1 MQIVFV
7 HGVSTRD
14 FQDGGYQNW
23 VEDRKDRLNR
33 LAFGGKAQ
41 IDNPYWGKFGL
52 QERQLKSMPL
62 AKKRAEPPSMGTRGT
77 QQPMRRSRS
86 ASAVPDA
93 LVMMAKENFAETV
106 ASMSVAAIADATVTK
121 SVEDRHRIE
130 DFWVGAAGYA
140 DSNPPPNWLAGISST
155 PELMEHLNRAVALE
169 GTDGS
174 NSGGRRHRGSS
185 VPDWIKFDPN
195 ALLVGKAREMMEGYL
210 AQFLGDALMFF
221 SRREQSELVRSEVR
235 KSVVAA
241 AELAHERREPLV
253 LIGYSMGGG
262 VVHELLTDPASV
274 EIIEQELGRRLEID
288 LMLSVG
294 TQIGMFAELKQ
305 FITPPAGNPLSV
317 PVRHYWNV
325 FDYNDPL
332 SFLCEPVID
341 GAIDL
346 EVSTGASIMGA
357 HGAYF
362 ESGLFYS
369 RLHAMLKD
377 AGLA

>member
-1 MQIVFV
+1 MQVVFV

-14 FQDGGYQNW
+14 LQDGGYEKW

-41 IDNPYWGKFGL
+41 IVDPYWGKFGL
-52 QERQLKSMPL
+52 QERQLKSMPV
-62 AKKRAEPPSMGTRGT
+62 AKGRAEPLSMAARSTE
-77 QQPMRRSRS
+77 QPVRRLRS
-86 ASAVPDA
+86 ATTPDP
-93 LVMMAKENFAETV
+93 LVIMAKQNFAETV
-106 ASMSVAAIADATVTK
+106 ASMSVAAIADATANK
-121 SVEDRHRIE
+121 SVDDRHRIE
-130 DFWVGAAGYA
+130 DFWVGASSYA
-140 DSNPPPNWLAGISST
+140 DSNPPPDWLARVSST
-155 PELMEHLNRAVALE
+155 TELMEHLNRAVALE
-169 GTDGS
+169 GAIESAT
-174 NSGGRRHRGSS
+174 GGRRHRGSS
-185 VPDWIKFDPN
+185 GPDWIGFDPN
-195 ALLVGKAREMMEGYL
+195 ALLVGKAREMMAGYL

-235 KSVVAA
+235 NNVVAA
-241 AELAHERREPLV
+241 AKLAHERREPLV

-274 EIIEQELGRRLEID
+274 GIIEQELGRTLEVD

-305 FITPPAGNPLSV
+305 FITPPAGKALSV

-341 GAIDL
+341 GAVDL
-346 EVSTGASIMGA
+346 EVSTGANIKDA

-369 RLHAMLKD
+369 RLHARLRD
-377 AGLA
+377 AGLV